1 LVTFFLRVPHQGIIA
16 PPKLEHTFSLG
27 LEFGEMIH
35 MSPPLQLAR
44 LDFGSGFYMPRISG
58 LIPNS
63 GNMQTVI
70 QCGKNVAFLS
80 IASVIVEEMRVIN
93 VRAKYIMCNRTS
105 LSLQVLSECR
115 CIVICLLKS
124 KLFHN
129 VRKLRNFLQV
139 KYFYPSIDFPKLK
152 D

>member
-1 LVTFFLRVPHQGIIA
+1 MV
-16 PPKLEHTFSLG
+16 
-27 LEFGEMIH
+27 H

-80 IASVIVEEMRVIN
+80 IASLIVKEMRVLT
-93 VRAKYIMCNRTS
+93 VRAKYIICNRTS
-105 LSLQVLSECR
+105 HSLQVPSDCKY
-115 CIVICLLKS
+115 IVICYL
-124 KLFHN
+124 N
-129 VRKLRNFLQV
+129 
-139 KYFYPSIDFPKLK
+139 I
-152 D
+152 